1 MKKYFYRLLPICL
14 FILVMT
20 GCNDTETVIS
30 IGEARNLVAEIST
43 QSAAIGDN
51 VTFTVKV
58 DQQDNQLALEEDI
71 DVVLTFAGKNVGGKD
86 VPVSDVFEGFAGHL
100 FMKKGE
106 KQGFTEFK
114 VKNDLAKYPI
124 SGTITAYVRG
134 YKINAAER
142 PIVVSDKHYTILSLK
157 NNSDNTVKEYG
168 SFILVATVGASA
180 KEDVVVHID
189 AGEDADK
196 YENLPSELVV
206 KAGYKTAESELIWVK
221 GEKGP
226 NTFTSV
232 SMSFATDS
240 EIHPVYGDELEI
252 KVTDTDAGL
261 TPGTELTNEQW
272 VYTDP
277 DQIFVS
283 ASNKKA
289 VEKWDEVRA
298 ASALL
303 IKEGDP
309 HPNEALAA
317 EGWTFLNSY
326 EFHPID
332 ALTEGTGLPNQYGN
346 RPPRFMAAQNVANTQ
361 KVQAV
366 VNEKYATM
374 TQDGY
379 LKMWCA
385 YDPGISVTGEIT
397 GTRDFGVS
405 SLYASKF
412 DGVPTGADSWES
424 SNVRICRALVWKL
437 ESVCVERN
445 TLSTRQS
452 GSKEISEVCNGLPMV
467 RLIFW
472 KIRLPMR
479 IRMALG
485 RLSTGMIYPLHPVI
499 SINRLQDS

>member
-71 DVVLTFAGKNVGGKD
+71 DVVLTFAGKNVEGKD

-298 ASALL
+298 AS
-303 IKEGDP
+303 
-309 HPNEALAA
+309 
-317 EGWTFLNSY
+317 
-326 EFHPID
+326 
-332 ALTEGTGLPNQYGN
+332 
-346 RPPRFMAAQNVANTQ
+346 
-361 KVQAV
+361 
-366 VNEKYATM
+366 
-374 TQDGY
+374 
-379 LKMWCA
+379 
-385 YDPGISVTGEIT
+385 
-397 GTRDFGVS
+397 
-405 SLYASKF
+405 
-412 DGVPTGADSWES
+412 
-424 SNVRICRALVWKL
+424 
-437 ESVCVERN
+437 
-445 TLSTRQS
+445 
-452 GSKEISEVCNGLPMV
+452 
-467 RLIFW
+467 
-472 KIRLPMR
+472 
-479 IRMALG
+479 
-485 RLSTGMIYPLHPVI
+485 
-499 SINRLQDS
+499 